1 MTINREQK
9 TILCLFDY
17 ACMTGFATVSQNIVP
32 RIKAAFGAEIS
43 LHICAINYFGE
54 PYTDKETGSMVF
66 PASKLSERSDDFGRY
81 GFMELLMS
89 TNIYDGIFI
98 IQDLGIITPIIPL
111 LQKIKEEKKKKALRV
126 FKSMYYFPVDHDL
139 QRNHLTGIEFF
150 DTIVTYTEYAK
161 AEVIKARPD
170 LKGKVGVV
178 LHGVNTDQFYPTD
191 ASEFRKQ
198 YFGANSEKYIIMN
211 LNRNQPR
218 KDIPNTI
225 FGFIEAKKR
234 WKDDNRKPFLYL
246 HMAKKDPMGWD
257 LEKLLSQ
264 TSLVEGED
272 YMFPPQEIQD
282 KGAPVE
288 TINLLYNAVDVYLTT
303 TLGEGFGLGFIEA
316 AATKLPIICPF
327 STSFEEM
334 SDNGTRS
341 YVLNE
346 LIPCCNTIDNVI
358 RPQTNAGEVGDT
370 ILYVYANN
378 QKADQT
384 PVHLDSYRHTINNA
398 YRWAT
403 DLSWDNVCKQWENLF
418 RLTYFH

>member
-1 MTINREQK
+1 MIREQK

-111 LQKIKEEKKKKALRV
+111 LQKIKEEKKKKGLRV

-139 QRNHLTGIEFF
+139 QPHHLTGIEFF
-150 DTIVTYTEYAK
+150 DTIVTYTQYARN
-161 AEVIKARPD
+161 EVEKARPY

-191 ASEFRKQ
+191 ATEFRKQ
-198 YFGANSEKYIIMN
+198 YFGSNADKYIIMN

-234 WKDDNRKPFLYL
+234 WKDDSRKPFLYL

-257 LEKLLSQ
+257 LDKLLKQ
-264 TSLVEGED
+264 TDLVEGYD

-327 STSFEEM
+327 STSFKEM
-334 SDNGTRS
+334 S
-341 YVLNE
+341 LNKQFRAFT
-346 LIPCCNTIDNVI
+346 LQNLTPSCNTTDNVI
-358 RPQTNAGEVGDT
+358 RPKTIIEEVGSK
-370 ILYVYANN
+370 IRHLYGLTNGDVVNAVT
-378 QKADQT
+378 D
-384 PVHLDSYRHTINNA
+384 NA

-403 DLSWDNVCKQWENLF
+403 DLSWDSVCKQWENLF